1 MQAAWRPGHRH
12 GGPAGS
18 PVPQPQWQRQRQH
31 QTSMWLACGSAMECH
46 PAVHKLQP
54 EPRPAGPLQSRKTS
68 AVRLN
73 SQTALCP
80 YLETAAVMTTG
91 NGNDRAT
98 ILRIAAVPGT
108 ATTGYTAAGYTTSE
122 SCSVA
127 GNAATSLRNVVSGHA
142 QQPAAMQLLP
152 SPWQGIQP
160 EYRRRSCHAGHAAQ
174 VFRNAAS

>member
-1 MQAAWRPGHRH
+1 MEVRPGR
-12 GGPAGS
+12 
-18 PVPQPQWQRQRQH
+18 PVPLLHRQPRRQRQRQH

-46 PAVHKLQP
+46 PAVHKPQP

-73 SQTALCP
+73 SKTALCP
-80 YLETAAVMTTG
+80 DLETAAVITTG

-98 ILRIAAVPGT
+98 ILRIAVPCT
-108 ATTGYTAAGYTTSE
+108 AATGYTAAGYTTSV

-127 GNAATSLRNVVSGHA
+127 GNAATSLRSVVSGHA
-142 QQPAAMQLLP
+142 QQPATMQLLP

-160 EYRRRSCHAGHAAQ
+160 EYRRGACRAGHVAQ
-174 VFRNAAS
+174 VFRNAVS

>member
-1 MQAAWRPGHRH
+1 MEVRPGC
-12 GGPAGS
+12 
-18 PVPQPQWQRQRQH
+18 PVPLPQWQPRRQRQRQH

-46 PAVHKLQP
+46 PAVHKPQP

-80 YLETAAVMTTG
+80 YLETAAVITTG
-91 NGNDRAT
+91 NGNNRAT

-108 ATTGYTAAGYTTSE
+108 ASTGYTAAGYTTSV
-122 SCSVA
+122 SCNVA
-127 GNAATSLRNVVSGHA
+127 GNAATSLRIVVSGHA

-160 EYRRRSCHAGHAAQ
+160 EYRRGACRTGHVAHL
-174 VFRNAAS
+174 FRNAVS